1 MREAL
6 ERLKNRNHTLRKLL
20 KNQECLLN
28 NAKCKHCS
36 RLLERY
42 DDIDLLKDSEDSR
55 ENDKKITNDLV
66 AAIKILQSK
75 CRIKDGMIVALA
87 DELTGAD
94 KSDRIRRILR
104 RLADD
109 VNPDC
114 QIIDFDRSTLW
125 KYLVSKDRFLLLGY
139 IDFTNGII
147 NPDQSF
153 ILNFKIRPNMA
164 ISIRGHVCF
173 IFFIFLSLFSYDYY
187 DPVIQACLSSKR
199 SPF

>member
-1 MREAL
+1 M
-6 ERLKNRNHTLRKLL
+6 
-20 KNQECLLN
+20 N

-42 DDIDLLKDSEDSR
+42 DDIDLVKDSEDSR
-55 ENDKKITNDLV
+55 DNGKKITNDLV
-66 AAIKILQSK
+66 ATIKILQSK

-87 DELTGAD
+87 DELTGSN

-125 KYLVSKDRFLLLGY
+125 KYLVSKD
-139 IDFTNGII
+139 
-147 NPDQSF
+147 
-153 ILNFKIRPNMA
+153 
-164 ISIRGHVCF
+164 
-173 IFFIFLSLFSYDYY
+173 
-187 DPVIQACLSSKR
+187 
-199 SPF
+199 